1 MPLAAAAGTTAAVAL
16 GRWGANAAQ
25 TPGLQALVW
34 LVLLPAP
41 FVIAGA
47 WGTAYFA
54 GRSGSVLVWAAAA
67 LALVALGFGGRAA
80 FPVAG
85 YTAAGLIAA
94 RALIGTWRRDAAIA
108 GVLLML
114 APAAVWT
121 TIDAP
126 VAETLAAEAEQA
138 HTALAASLP
147 ADLEPAEREAT
158 LSEYGRRLDEIV
170 SVAVAVWPGCLAL
183 GLTAV
188 AAVLLGVVAFAGR
201 LVTGRRIG
209 SPLASFA
216 RWRLPFYLVWLLA
229 GGLALTATRIEPLTN
244 AGINIV
250 LYGAV
255 LLAVQGVAVQAHV
268 VARAIGPRW
277 QIVYWVAAGLFF
289 APLVLASGVLLGLVD
304 QWFDVRRLGA
314 RGNEP

>member
-1 MPLAAAAGTTAAVAL
+1 
-16 GRWGANAAQ
+16 
-25 TPGLQALVW
+25 
-34 LVLLPAP
+34 
-41 FVIAGA
+41 
-47 WGTAYFA
+47 
-54 GRSGSVLVWAAAA
+54 
-67 LALVALGFGGRAA
+67 
-80 FPVAG
+80 
-85 YTAAGLIAA
+85 
-94 RALIGTWRRDAAIA
+94 
-108 GVLLML
+108 
-114 APAAVWT
+114 
-121 TIDAP
+121 

-138 HTALAASLP
+138 RTALAASLP